1 MSTTEM
7 VIKRLDEELE
17 ELVAQMNV
25 YFRQIKSDWQTV
37 CGEWITKLCMETGT
51 TVTEKKNRTMYAK
64 LLLHMLK
71 QGTIDGPFLG
81 RPPLGPLPSLPS
93 DMLKYFNAGLVSPVQ
108 SPREVKLPDWL
119 ISALPNESSAN
130 QNTRYPNSNTQR
142 DPVLGHMGSDDRRT
156 SLDTDRFDRLNSDGL
171 GLESDRN
178 RARSSM
184 KLSSTADWPHSID
197 DFTKFPKST
206 SPYPQFQESDF
217 RKHDT
222 FSLDTSFL
230 TTLHDDIALPRAMK
244 EEMKI
249 RERILEERY
258 RDLML
263 KQQCRHGDEMQK
275 TLERKNAEITTIVQ
289 QHKKKCDDY
298 DLALKQSQMKA
309 LHLQQDLLKAEE
321 ACNTQLTKFQRI
333 AEEMTRT
340 REREVEKKLQ
350 DEFAREKVE
359 LERSHMSDLQ
369 KNSDELDEKLARIRS
384 ENDCRRDADLAKIR
398 DLELRLQQ
406 LLGELEKNREDCG
419 RLLTANREAE
429 SQNKK
434 RGAEVQELTSRCSAK
449 DVEMRTLREDH
460 ATELKSQKSKSE
472 SALEQLRQEYNQK
485 LNQASKTIEGLES
498 ELQQLRQDLEDM
510 DGQRLVELKAK
521 ENENRLTVQRMENEY
536 QLKIKFQQQQLQDQ
550 EQEATEEIRKLKQL
564 LKESEQEHNRRVD
577 EFAENAR
584 QMQKNFEDLET
595 NSKNICQDQ
604 ESQIKKKDVQL
615 REAKKKWQK
624 LEEELRRQVD
634 EARRQNQQES
644 AELTM
649 RVEQEKSRLLQDFR
663 MQKEQMRADTET
675 ELVRM
680 RQGHQKEVMEA
691 EARLR
696 ETADAYA
703 KTVSAKDEKLRQ
715 MYEEIVQ
722 LGIARDEERQK
733 MEHEQSLKISHVQ
746 SVKETEVKDL
756 RKKHSL
762 EIEKLHDKSNR
773 RLKDLESESNM
784 KITKS
789 NQIIDEQQATVNQ
802 LKEELIRQKADY
814 ENQLTQVSD
823 RFEIEQKRFL
833 QQQSSHVT
841 ELKKEIDE
849 LRTTL
854 KQQDRQLTQQQLAEE
869 EKITRIR
876 SNYEE
881 KLRGRLPIS
890 VQKELEDT
898 ISSLKSQIAS
908 QKQILHLHGE
918 MGFNSRLS
926 PTRTSNGPI
935 PANSNTST
943 ISPVKSN
950 F

>member
-17 ELVAQMNV
+17 ELVAQMNI
-25 YFRQIKSDWQTV
+25 YFRQIKSDWQTL

-93 DMLKYFNAGLVSPVQ
+93 DMLKYFNGGLVSPVQ
-108 SPREVKLPDWL
+108 SPKEGKLPDWL
-119 ISALPNESSAN
+119 ISALPNESTAN
-130 QNTRYPNSNTQR
+130 LNSRSNTLR
-142 DPVLGHMGSDDRRT
+142 DPVLGHIGPDDRRT
-156 SLDTDRFDRLNSDGL
+156 SFETDRHDRLNSDGL
-171 GLESDRN
+171 RLDSDRN
-178 RARSSM
+178 RARASM
-184 KLSSTADWPHSID
+184 KLSSTDGWPHSMD

-206 SPYPQFQESDF
+206 SPYAQFQESDF

-230 TTLHDDIALPRAMK
+230 TTFHDDIALPRALK

-289 QHKKKCDDY
+289 QHKKKCDEY

-309 LHLQQDLLKAEE
+309 LHLQQDLLKAED
-321 ACNTQLTKFQRI
+321 ACNAQLTKFQRM
-333 AEEMTRT
+333 AEEITRT
-340 REREVEKKLQ
+340 REKEVEKKLR
-350 DEFAREKVE
+350 DEFEREKVE

-369 KNSDELDEKLARIRS
+369 KNSDDLDEKLTRIRG

-406 LLGELEKNREDCG
+406 LLAELEKNREDCG
-419 RLLTANREAE
+419 RLLSANREAE
-429 SQNKK
+429 NLNKK
-434 RGAEVQELTSRCSAK
+434 RGAELQELTSRCSAK
-449 DVEMRTLREDH
+449 DVEIRTLREEH
-460 ATELKSQKSKSE
+460 ASELKSQKNKSE
-472 SALEQLRQEYNQK
+472 SALEQLHQDYNEK

-498 ELQQLRQDLEDM
+498 ELQQLRKDLENM
-510 DGQRLVELKAK
+510 DGQRLHELKAK
-521 ENENRLTVQRMENEY
+521 ENENRLIIQHMENEY
-536 QLKIKFQQQQLQDQ
+536 QLKIKFLQQQLQDQ

-564 LKESEQEHNRRVD
+564 LKDSEQEHDRRVE

-584 QMQKNFEDLET
+584 QMQKNFEDLEM

-604 ESQIKKKDVQL
+604 ELQIKKKESQL
-615 REAKKKWQK
+615 RDAKKKWQK
-624 LEEELRRQVD
+624 QEEELRRQVD
-634 EARRQNQQES
+634 EARRQSQQEA
-644 AELTM
+644 AELSM

-663 MQKEQMRADTET
+663 LQKEQMRGDAEA
-675 ELVRM
+675 ELM
-680 RQGHQKEVMEA
+680 RLRQAHQKEMNEA

-703 KTVSAKDEKLRQ
+703 KTISAKDDKLRQ

-722 LGIARDEERQK
+722 LGIARDDERQK
-733 MEHEQSLKISHVQ
+733 LEYEQSLKISQVQ
-746 SVKETEVKDL
+746 SVLEAETKEL

-762 EIEKLHDKSNR
+762 ETEKLLDKSNR
-773 RLKDLESESNM
+773 RLKDLESECNG

-789 NQIIDEQQATVNQ
+789 NQIIEELRATADQ
-802 LKEELIRQKADY
+802 LKEELTRQKADY

-823 RFEIEQKRFL
+823 RFEIEQKRFV
-833 QQQSSHVT
+833 QQQLSHVT

-854 KQQDRQLTQQQLAEE
+854 KQMDRQLTQQQLDEE

-881 KLRGRLPIS
+881 KLKGRLPVS

-898 ISSLKSQIAS
+898 IASLKSQIAS
-908 QKQILHLHGE
+908 QRQILNLHGE
-918 MGFNSRLS
+918 MGFSSRPT
-926 PTRTSNGPI
+926 PTRTSNGPV
-935 PANSNTST
+935 PANSNASMA
-943 ISPVKSN
+943 PAKSN